1 MRIITEFQS
10 AKLTNR
16 KQAFWSL
23 SILTSY
29 KSKEASYNGSE
40 AKSTGCS
47 CRGSGFNYP

>member
-1 MRIITEFQS
+1 MEIITEFQS

-29 KSKEASYNGSE
+29 KSKKASYNGSE